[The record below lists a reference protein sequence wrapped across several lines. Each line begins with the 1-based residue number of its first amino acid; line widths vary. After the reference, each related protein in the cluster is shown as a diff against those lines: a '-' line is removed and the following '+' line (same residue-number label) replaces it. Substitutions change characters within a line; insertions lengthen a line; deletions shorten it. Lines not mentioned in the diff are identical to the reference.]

1 MKVLFDINV
10 VLDIVGS
17 RRPFYDDSRSAFLRV
32 IESGA
37 EPYLAIHA
45 YPTIYYLLGAAST
58 RAKCKSAMGWVFD
71 SFSVAGAGRR
81 EIAVARSLDM
91 PDFEDALVVA
101 AASSAECD
109 LILTRN
115 VEDFAASPV
124 KAMTPSVFL
133 SRQ

>member
-17 RRPFYDDSRSAFLRV
+17 RQPFYDNSRSAFLKV

-45 YPTIYYLLGAAST
+45 YPTIYYLLGAAAT
-58 RAKCKSAMGWVFD
+58 RAKRKGAMGWVFD
-71 SFSVAGAGRR
+71 SFSVASAGRR
-81 EIAVARSLDM
+81 ELAVARSLDM
-91 PDFEDALVVA
+91 PDFEDALVASA
-101 AASSAECD
+101 AASAECD

-115 VEDFAASPV
+115 VDDFAASPV
-124 KAMTPSVFL
+124 KAISPTEFL
-133 SRQ
+133 AR